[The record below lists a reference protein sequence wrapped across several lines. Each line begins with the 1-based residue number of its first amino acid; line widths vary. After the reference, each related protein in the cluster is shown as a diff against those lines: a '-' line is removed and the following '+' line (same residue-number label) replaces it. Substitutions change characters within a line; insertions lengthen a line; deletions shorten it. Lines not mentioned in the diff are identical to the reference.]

1 MYGIKLIS
9 TRENQSMCLKVKEN
23 NNNNEKKTEKQTKNT
38 NIKFN
43 NAGIWKRVLLG
54 KVHSRKCLE
63 IHPFSRNIQ
72 WTLATITFGILTSE
86 KWELH
91 IS

>member
-23 NNNNEKKTEKQTKNT
+23 NHNNNNEKKTEKQTKNT

-43 NAGIWKRVLLG
+43 NAGI
-54 KVHSRKCLE
+54 
-63 IHPFSRNIQ
+63 
-72 WTLATITFGILTSE
+72 
-86 KWELH
+86 
-91 IS
+91 